1 MIRYAVARMVHH
13 AWHLPG
19 PALQDRRE
27 KERQEL
33 RDLVGK
39 NLLVRIF

>member
-1 MIRYAVARMVHH
+1 LYRAPCEPLSDLVF
-13 AWHLPG
+13 LNKE
-19 PALQDRRE
+19 RRE

-39 NLLVRIF
+39 NLLARAMSAM

>member
-1 MIRYAVARMVHH
+1 VRLRA
-13 AWHLPG
+13 
-19 PALQDRRE
+19 QDRRE

-39 NLLVRIF
+39 NLLVRGGRLPETARRS